1 MSSFNRIKEFVV
13 ELREV
18 FSSQRISMS
27 KLELVADEVPK
38 NRVTGS
44 AHHSALRPHALSQ
57 AGVCA
62 GLLWLAFFLPLLQ

>member
-1 MSSFNRIKEFVV
+1 
-13 ELREV
+13 
-18 FSSQRISMS
+18 MS

-57 AGVCA
+57 AGVRA